1 MNTEQLLLQLG
12 ISGAVL
18 FVGYRIALVL
28 LRNWREAEK
37 ERTKALADGFKGL
50 IDSFATIVTKVD
62 GHHTMD
68 IESHRELGEGLVAIQ
83 TKLDEARWYRDE
95 FTPVGPIP
103 KPRTSATPAKGVA
116 TTPGVRIPRR
126 GTHHDGEG

>member
-1 MNTEQLLLQLG
+1 MTPEQLLLQLG

-28 LRNWREAEK
+28 LRNWRESEK
-37 ERTKALADGFKGL
+37 ERTQVLADGFTSL
-50 IDSFATIVTKVD
+50 VNKVD
-62 GHHTMD
+62 AHHRAD
-68 IESHRELGEGLVAIQ
+68 IESHREMGEQLIEIR

-95 FTPVGPIP
+95 LTPVGVPP
-103 KPRTSATPAKGVA
+103 PMPRSATPAKGVA
-116 TTPGVRIPRR
+116 VTVGTRLPRR

>member
-1 MNTEQLLLQLG
+1 MTPEQLLLQLG

-18 FVGYRIALVL
+18 FVGYQIALVL

-37 ERTKALADGFKGL
+37 ERTQALSHGLKALV
-50 IDSFATIVTKVD
+50 DSHATIGAKVD

-83 TKLDEARWYRDE
+83 TKLDEARWYREE
-95 FTPVGPIP
+95 FTPVNQPIP
-103 KPRTSATPAKGVA
+103 TRTNTPARGVV
-116 TTPGVRIPRR
+116 TTAGTRHPRR
-126 GTHHDGEG
+126 GTHHDEER

>member
-1 MNTEQLLLQLG
+1 MTPEQLLLQLG

-50 IDSFATIVTKVD
+50 IDSFTAIVAKVD
-62 GHHTMD
+62 AHHTLD
-68 IESHRELGEGLVAIQ
+68 IESHRELGEGLAEIRG
-83 TKLDEARWYRDE
+83 KLDEARWYRDE
-95 FTPVGPIP
+95 FTPVGPP
-103 KPRTSATPAKGVA
+103 PAPPRHTATPAR
-116 TTPGVRIPRR
+116 GVRSPRP
-126 GTHHDGEG
+126 GTHHDEDR